1 MWGSGIVGYGQYHYK
16 YASGKEGDFMI
27 TGFSPRKQ
35 AMTVYILAGF
45 KPFEPLMKKC
55 LRN

>member
-27 TGFSPRKQ
+27 TGFSPRKP